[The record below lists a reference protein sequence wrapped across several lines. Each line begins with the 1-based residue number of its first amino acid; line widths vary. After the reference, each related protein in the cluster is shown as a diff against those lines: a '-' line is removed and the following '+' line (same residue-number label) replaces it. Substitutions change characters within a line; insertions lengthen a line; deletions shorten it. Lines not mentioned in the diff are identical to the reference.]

1 MAKKPSA
8 AAMREKLAGRFA
20 HLPAQD
26 ARRMF
31 EIELSKIEPNP
42 DQPRKR
48 FDEQGLQELA
58 ASIEKH
64 GLLQP
69 ITLKRTEEPER
80 YLLVAGERRFRAHQ
94 LLGRE
99 RIYAII
105 TDGNPDEISLI
116 ENIQREDLDPLE
128 EAEAMARM
136 MERYS
141 YTQEELGRVIGKAQN
156 TVSEILRLTSLPE
169 RIKQEYRAPDT
180 PTIGKTVLIELARIK
195 EEDRQAAF
203 WEQIKAGGITLRAA
217 RQRKVDGEARS
228 EARDDRS
235 ELAKT
240 VSAGRSFMRKIGR
253 LSPEEV
259 LANREHYAELLHI
272 RQELEE
278 LLARCQA
285 AGAQEEQ
292 RPPGV

>member
-8 AAMREKLAGRFA
+8 AAMQEKLAGRFA

-169 RIKQEYRAPDT
+169 RIKQEYRTSDT
-180 PTIGKTVLIELARIK
+180 GQVSKSLLIAISRIK
-195 EEDRQAAF
+195 D
-203 WEQIKAGGITLRAA
+203 EQEQLAMWGEIKAGEVTVRRA
-217 RQRKVDGEARS
+217 RQRKVGGEMS
-228 EARDDRS
+228 GDERS

-253 LSPEEV
+253 LPPEDV
-259 LANREHYAELLHI
+259 LANREHSAELLRI
-272 RQELEE
+272 REELEE
-278 LLARCQA
+278 LLSRCQA
-285 AGAQEEQ
+285 AQQHEE
-292 RPPGV
+292 PPAA